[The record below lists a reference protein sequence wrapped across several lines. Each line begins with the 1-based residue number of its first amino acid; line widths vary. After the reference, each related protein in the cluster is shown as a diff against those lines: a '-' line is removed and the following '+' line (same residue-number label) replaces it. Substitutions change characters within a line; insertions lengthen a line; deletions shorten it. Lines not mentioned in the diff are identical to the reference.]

1 MKSTI
6 KSLFVLL
13 FFTGLMSCELLNV
26 DFDTDLSSDL
36 NINVEDSGTKSSIN
50 TYGYTASTT
59 LDPLSDKEVKKYKD
73 KIEDYNVKSLTATV
87 LSVTKTDVKLLAG
100 TFFEIYDSKDKA
112 RWTFAS
118 DFNVE
123 PGAVYTLD
131 DTNGQWEI
139 MRKILKRNSVF
150 TITSVGEANTNNIT
164 IVFEVS
170 IGATVTANPL

>member
-6 KSLFVLL
+6 KSAFTLL

-50 TYGYTASTT
+50 AYGYTASTT
-59 LDPLSDKEVKKYKD
+59 LDPLSDEDVKEYKD
-73 KIEDYNVKSLTATV
+73 KIEDYDVKSLTATV
-87 LSVTKTDVKLLAG
+87 LSVSKPDVKLLAG
-100 TFFEIYDSKDKA
+100 TYFEIYDSEDNV
-112 RWTFAS
+112 RWTFTS
-118 DFNVE
+118 DFIVV
-123 PGAVYTLD
+123 PGAEYTLD
-131 DTNGQWEI
+131 NSDGKWETV
-139 MRKILKRNSVF
+139 RNILKRNAVF
-150 TITSVGEANTNNIT
+150 TVASVGEANTNNIT

>member
-6 KSLFVLL
+6 KSTFALL

-50 TYGYTASTT
+50 AYGYTASTT
-59 LDPLSDKEVKKYKD
+59 LDPLSDEDVKEYKD
-73 KIEDYNVKSLTATV
+73 KIEDYDVKSLTATV
-87 LSVTKTDVKLLAG
+87 LSVSKPDVKLLAG
-100 TFFEIYDSKDKA
+100 TYFEIYDSEDNV
-112 RWTFAS
+112 RWTFTS
-118 DFNVE
+118 DFIVV
-123 PGAVYTLD
+123 PGAEYTLD
-131 DTNGQWEI
+131 NSDGKWETV
-139 MRKILKRNSVF
+139 RNILKRNAVF
-150 TITSVGEANTNNIT
+150 TVASVGEANTNNIT